1 MIGTSITASVPF
13 TPAWL
18 ESATNPPRF
27 HLRAGSVIERGA
39 LEAELAG
46 EHRAARVLGYELL
59 IAIRSGVAV
68 LLAGDPELDRV
79 QGLIETEAEMNGVT
93 DGMLAEDR
101 LLLAETRKILS
112 EHWPEYRELL
122 ARQSRRNQIAPILA
136 LQRFCVGWDNVSDA
150 QDQPIEYARDRDGV
164 SNAAMSRLQPLEL
177 LVAGNRAYA
186 MLYGGDQ
193 AGNSQRPSSSGNGPQ
208 TSNSGA
214 SSKAAGRSANK
225 RGRKTRASR
234 SPRGSGRSSTST
246 SPVGAT
252 PRP

>member
-1 MIGTSITASVPF
+1 MIGTSITISVPF

-18 ESATNPPRF
+18 ESAANPPRF

-46 EHRAARVLGYELL
+46 EHRAARVMGYELL
-59 IAIRSGVAV
+59 MAIRSGVAT

-79 QGLIETEAEMNGVT
+79 QGLIEAEAEVNGET
-93 DGMLAEDR
+93 DSFPAEDR
-101 LLLAETRKILS
+101 RLLAETRKVLS

-150 QDQPIEYARDRDGV
+150 NDLPIEFARDRDGV
-164 SNAAMSRLQPLEL
+164 SNAALSRLQPLEL

-186 MLYGGDQ
+186 MLYGADQ
-193 AGNSQRPSSSGNGPQ
+193 AGNSQRPSSSGNGQQ
-208 TSNSGA
+208 TSNSDATSKVAGKSA
-214 SSKAAGRSANK
+214 SKS
-225 RGRKTRASR
+225 GRKTRASR

-246 SPVGAT
+246 SPAGAT